1 MVVQRAPTGDGLGKH
16 RNRSI
21 GQLILV
27 DIVTVNVGEVYW
39 AMAWLLILITLVSR
53 GTSTPAAVNACSTPT
68 AIVSAATMNASG
80 MSSR

>member
-21 GQLILV
+21 GQLILI

-39 AMAWLLILITLVSR
+39 VMAWLLSTDHTGIARHQHSR
-53 GTSTPAAVNACSTPT
+53 SSNACSTPT